1 MKNTQEEIKFK
12 TINIQSEQDPT
23 DFFQYCIKNKL
34 YKDEKEEKYFM
45 SHMKVIFDNRR
56 ERFTGCIAV
65 IAYEKNKPIGMI
77 YVQKMKDSLPM
88 IKSAYEVYLESNL
101 ENLTKSRFLKKDKN
115 ISPYPIHLG
124 GLLYQD
130 NRTRVDIWRQ
140 KCDFQF
146 LHTGFMMMYVKPKH
160 RGKKIISK
168 MIELS
173 ELKIVEDIKDNFNLL
188 PDIVKNYSKKTF
200 ITITAKSDA
209 LKILKNKEDNFN
221 INPIENV
228 PSVNNFRSNISKL
241 SYDIFYDKS
250 LTNNNLDFLLKK
262 LKEKQDLLNNCES
275 LSFDQFNIVKET
287 ESKQIKPRARVAL

>member
-1 MKNTQEEIKFK
+1 
-12 TINIQSEQDPT
+12 
-23 DFFQYCIKNKL
+23 
-34 YKDEKEEKYFM
+34 
-45 SHMKVIFDNRR
+45 
-56 ERFTGCIAV
+56 
-65 IAYEKNKPIGMI
+65 
-77 YVQKMKDSLPM
+77 
-88 IKSAYEVYLESNL
+88 
-101 ENLTKSRFLKKDKN
+101 
-115 ISPYPIHLG
+115 
-124 GLLYQD
+124 
-130 NRTRVDIWRQ
+130 
-140 KCDFQF
+140 
-146 LHTGFMMMYVKPKH
+146 MMMYVKPKH
-160 RGKKIISK
+160 RGKKITNK

-228 PSVNNFRSNISKL
+228 PSVNNFRANISKL
-241 SYDIFYDKS
+241 SYDIFYEKN